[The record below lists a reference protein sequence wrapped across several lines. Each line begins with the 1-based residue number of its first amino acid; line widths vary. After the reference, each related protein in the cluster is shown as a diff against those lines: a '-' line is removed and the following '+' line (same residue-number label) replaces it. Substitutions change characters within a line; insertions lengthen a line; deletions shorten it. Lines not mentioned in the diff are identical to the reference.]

1 MAGYGLF
8 AQVYDQLTENVP
20 YDEIAA
26 YYDRKIKQYGGG
38 NFLADIG
45 CGTGNLTARL
55 AGLGYDVIGADAS
68 PDMLAIAMNKPHE
81 GVQYICQPM
90 TELELYGEADVIVST
105 LDSVNHLA
113 DSAEIQRCFETVALN
128 LREGGLFLFD
138 VNTIYKHKNVLA
150 ENTFV
155 YDVDGVYCVWQ
166 NHFVPRDNGVDIE
179 LDIFAE
185 CEDGL
190 YERMEESFR
199 EIALPQERLASML
212 ESAGFEVLE
221 VTEYLTDALPQENS
235 EKLMFCAR
243 KIHKNIV
250 R

>member
-8 AQVYDQLTENVP
+8 AQVYDKLTENVP
-20 YDEIAA
+20 YEDIAG

-38 NFLADIG
+38 SFLADIG

-55 AGLGYDVIGADAS
+55 ARLGYDVIGADAS
-68 PDMLAIAMNKPHE
+68 PDMLSIAMNKPHD

-113 DSAEIQRCFETVALN
+113 DAAEIKRCFEAAAIN
-128 LREGGLFLFD
+128 LRSGGLFLFD

-150 ENTFV
+150 DNTFV

-166 NHFVPRDNGVDIE
+166 NSWQPQDFGVNID
-179 LDIFAE
+179 LDIFVE

-199 EIALPQERLASML
+199 EIALPQERLVSML

-221 VTEYLTDALPQENS
+221 VREYLTDQPAGENS

-243 KIHKNIV
+243 KK
-250 R
+250 

>member
-8 AQVYDQLTENVP
+8 AQVYDKLTENVP
-20 YDEIAA
+20 YDEIAR
-26 YYDRKIKQYGGG
+26 YYDRKIKQHGGG
-38 NFLADIG
+38 SFLADTG

-55 AGLGYDVIGADAS
+55 AKLGYDVIGADAS
-68 PDMLAIAMNKPHE
+68 PDMLSIAMNKPHD

-105 LDSVNHLA
+105 LDSINHLENA
-113 DSAEIQRCFETVALN
+113 DEIQRCFDVTAVN
-128 LREGGLFLFD
+128 LRRGGLFLFD
-138 VNTIYKHKNVLA
+138 VNTIYKHKNILA

-155 YDVDGVYCVWQ
+155 YDVDSVYCVWQ
-166 NHFVPRDNGVDIE
+166 NSYCTQDCGVDIS

-199 EIALPQERLASML
+199 EIALTQQKLISML
-212 ESAGFEVLE
+212 QKAGFEVLE
-221 VTEYLTDALPQENS
+221 VLDYLTDEPGREDS

-243 KIHKNIV
+243 KM
-250 R
+250 

>member
-1 MAGYGLF
+1 MAGYGMF
-8 AQVYDQLTENVP
+8 AQVYDKLTENVP
-20 YDEIAA
+20 YDEIAR
-26 YYDRKIKQYGGG
+26 YYDWKIKQHGGG
-38 NFLADIG
+38 SFLADIG

-68 PDMLAIAMNKPHE
+68 PDMLSVAMNKPHE
-81 GVQYICQPM
+81 GVQYICQSM

-105 LDSVNHLA
+105 LDSINHLE
-113 DSAEIQRCFETVALN
+113 SAEEIQRCFEAAAVN
-128 LREGGLFLFD
+128 LRSGGLFLFD

-155 YDVDGVYCVWQ
+155 YDVDWVYCVWQ
-166 NHFVPRDNGVDIE
+166 NCFNPEDCGVDID

-185 CEDGL
+185 NEGGH
-190 YERMEESFR
+190 YERTAESFR
-199 EIALPQERLASML
+199 EIALPKEQLISML

-221 VTEYLTDALPQENS
+221 VLDYLTNEPAREDS

-243 KIHKNIV
+243 KE
-250 R
+250 

>member
-8 AQVYDQLTENVP
+8 AQVYDKLTENVP
-20 YDEIAA
+20 YDEIAQ
-26 YYDRKIKQYGGG
+26 YYDRMIKRHGGG
-38 NFLADIG
+38 SFLADIG
-45 CGTGNLTARL
+45 CGTGNLTTRL

-68 PDMLAIAMNKPHE
+68 VDMLSVAINKPHD

-90 TELELYGEADVIVST
+90 TELELFGEADVIVST
-105 LDSVNHLA
+105 LDSINHLA
-113 DSAEIQRCFETVALN
+113 NAAEIKRCFDAAALN

-166 NHFVPRDNGVDIE
+166 NRFDPQDFGVDID

-185 CEDGL
+185 CEEGL

-199 EIALPQERLASML
+199 EIALPQAQLSAML
-212 ESAGFEVLE
+212 ESAGFEVVE
-221 VTEYLTDALPQENS
+221 VLEYLTENPPRESS

-243 KIHKNIV
+243 KINKKS
-250 R
+250 